1 MSFLGEAGSV
11 AAQTAGLCAFVVAS
25 LLVATRRLHAR
36 FSADAVRGV
45 QRNHRGLIPRI
56 GGLPLLAGTV
66 LGWYFSA
73 GETRQMLKVFL
84 LSGSLAFGFGL
95 LEDLTRRVSVR
106 TRLLATMGSGLLA
119 WAMSGVHI
127 TDIDLPG
134 LGPVL
139 LWTPFAVLFTAFAV
153 GGVANA
159 FNLIDGFNGLAVGTA
174 LLQLSALG
182 LLSIHLGDGQ
192 LSAVCLVLAAAAAG
206 FMLLNWPFGR
216 LFLGDGGAYF
226 LGFAVAW
233 VAVLLLYRHTDVSA
247 WCPLL
252 ICAYPVLEVLFSMW
266 RRHMRRRGVG
276 QADRLHLHSLL
287 KRRVVRQWLPHASQ
301 LMRNSVTGVLMWF
314 ITLPLAALGFAWQD
328 QTLLLM
334 LCLAVFVLLYQV
346 LYVRLIRFHW
356 CLPGRAKTVPGQKP
370 VSIPTKP

>member
-1 MSFLGEAGSV
+1 MNLSEYVWPG
-11 AAQTAGLCAFVVAS
+11 AAFAAGLCAWGIAL
-25 LLVATRRLHAR
+25 LLVVSKEMHSVY
-36 FSADAVRGV
+36 SADATSGI
-45 QRNHRGLIPRI
+45 QRSHRGLIPRVGGLAIVVGVLIGRWFSKGEMGHLLQGILI
-56 GGLPLLAGTV
+56 GGSIAFAAG
-66 LGWYFSA
+66 F
-73 GETRQMLKVFL
+73 M
-84 LSGSLAFGFGL
+84 
-95 LEDLTRRVSVR
+95 EDLTKHVSVL
-106 TRLLATMGSGLLA
+106 TRLLATLASGLLA
-119 WAMSGVHI
+119 SYQTGIVITGVDVPWFDPLLNWAPAA
-127 TDIDLPG
+127 L
-134 LGPVL
+134 
-139 LWTPFAVLFTAFAV
+139 LFTAFAV
-153 GGVANA
+153 AGVANA
-159 FNLIDGFNGLAVGTA
+159 FNIIDGFNGLAAGTA
-174 LLQLSALG
+174 ILVLSAMG
-182 LLSIHLGDGQ
+182 ALSVHLGDPN
-192 LSAVCLVLAAAAAG
+192 LASVCLVLAAAAMG
-206 FMLLNWPFGR
+206 FMMLNWPFGR

-226 LGFAVAW
+226 LGFSVAW

-356 CLPGRAKTVPGQKP
+356 CLPGRDRAAPLQKP
-370 VSIPTKP
+370 APLPTQP